1 MIDHNNTAPR
11 GGTNMQKAKLIS
23 PVTRTGMKATRVC
36 AYCRVST
43 NSADQLN
50 SYAAQIRVYTRMIKE
65 HPEWELVEIFADEGI
80 SGMKADNREEF
91 QRMIRLCELK
101 QIDLILVKSVSR
113 FARNVKEAL
122 STVRK
127 LKLLGIGVQFEKE
140 GVNTLS
146 MGDEMLLNTFSAI
159 AQEES
164 KAISQHQRLS
174 IVKRME
180 SGEYVDS
187 NAPYGYRLIDKR
199 LEIYEPEADIVRSI
213 YQLYLNGWSTSEIA
227 RELTRCEVA
236 TKTGREEWRANK
248 VSYILANEKYVGDS
262 RYQKTFR
269 DTTVPF
275 KQATNRGQEDMFYA
289 TDTHPP
295 LIDREVYEQV
305 QALLTKR
312 KEKFAKTE
320 ELITYPLTSRIR
332 CSECGSFYH
341 RKIRGGTVK
350 WVCSRHSKDS
360 RSCNSFYYSEERI
373 YDGIVSMLNKLRFG
387 EEDILGHVI
396 AKLEH
401 AATRYKQN
409 NKAAQEA
416 SVKIAELKGK
426 LLILDQ
432 LRSKGYLATEVYQAQ
447 SRDINK
453 QLSAM
458 KAERQMS
465 FDSHILEMLE
475 KTKKLK
481 SLLSEIEEPL
491 EEFNEHLFCEVV
503 QEIGINRLDEM
514 EVTLIGGLKFTEQ
527 I

>member
-1 MIDHNNTAPR
+1 
-11 GGTNMQKAKLIS
+11 MQKAKLIS
-23 PVTRTGMKATRVC
+23 PVTKQGIKRTRVC

-50 SYAAQIRVYTRMIKE
+50 SYAAQIRVYTKMIKE

-101 QIDLILVKSVSR
+101 QIELILTKLVSR

-122 STVRK
+122 SYVRE
-127 LKLLGIGVQFEKE
+127 LKLLGVGVQFEKE
-140 GVNTLS
+140 GINTLS

-187 NAPYGYRLIDKR
+187 NAPYGYRLVEKK
-199 LEIYEPEADIVRSI
+199 LAIYEPEAEIVRSI
-213 YQLYLNGWSTSEIA
+213 FQLYLNGWSTSEIA
-227 RELTRCEVA
+227 RELTRCEVT
-236 TKTGREEWRANK
+236 TKTGKDEWRANK
-248 VSYILANEKYVGDS
+248 VSFILSNEKYVGDS

-275 KQATNRGQEDMFYA
+275 KQFTNRGQEDMFYA
-289 TDTHPP
+289 TETHPP
-295 LIDREVYEQV
+295 LISRETFDQV
-305 QALLTKR
+305 QALLSKR
-312 KEKFAKTE
+312 KEQFARTE
-320 ELITYPLTSRIR
+320 ELTIYPLTSRIR

-341 RKIRGGTVK
+341 RKIRGGIVK
-350 WVCSRHSKDS
+350 WVCSSHSKDS
-360 RSCNSFYYSEERI
+360 RSCDSFYYSEERI
-373 YDGIVSMLNKLRFG
+373 YDGIISMFNKLRFG

-401 AATRYKQN
+401 ATTKYKQN
-409 NKAAQEA
+409 NKTAQEA
-416 SVKIAELKGK
+416 SVKMAELKAK
-426 LLILDQ
+426 LLMLDQ
-432 LRSKGYLATEVYQAQ
+432 LRSKGYLAAEVYQAQ

-453 QLSAM
+453 QISIL
-458 KAERQMS
+458 KADRQMC
-465 FDSHILEMLE
+465 FDSHILDMLE
-475 KTKKLK
+475 KVKKLK
-481 SLLSEIEEPL
+481 SLLGEIEEPM
-491 EEFNEHLFCEVV
+491 EEFDEHLFPEVV
-503 QEIGINRLDEM
+503 QEIRITKRDEM
-514 EVTLIGGLKFTEQ
+514 EVTLRGGLRFTER